1 MGIIVIYLKE
11 PEVQQ
16 AITAPLVK
24 DQVWI
29 AYKWSGSIW
38 IRKYQRAIELN
49 IIILLIAQ

>member
-16 AITAPLVK
+16 TITAPSMK

-29 AYKWSGSIW
+29 ACKWSGSIW
-38 IRKYQRAIELN
+38 IRKYQRAIESN
-49 IIILLIAQ
+49 IIIILIAQ